1 MKLVF
6 LVRLFSNL
14 RVVAIF
20 AATRPHMF
28 FHGRH
33 GGMAGLLFVL
43 AAIALVF
50 LLVRLLA
57 TGEKS
62 Q

>member
-1 MKLVF
+1 MKLLF
-6 LVRLFSNL
+6 LVHLFSNL
-14 RVVAIF
+14 RVFAIF
-20 AATRPHMF
+20 TAARPHMF
-28 FHGRH
+28 FNGRH
-33 GGMAGLLFVL
+33 SGIAGLLFVL
-43 AAIALVF
+43 AAIALIF